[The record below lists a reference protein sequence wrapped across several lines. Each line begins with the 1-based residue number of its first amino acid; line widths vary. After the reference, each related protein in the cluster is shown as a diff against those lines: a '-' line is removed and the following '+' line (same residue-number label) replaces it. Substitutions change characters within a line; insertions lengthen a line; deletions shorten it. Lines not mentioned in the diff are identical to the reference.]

1 MLRLVNKL
9 IHDSDSTKLGYKG
22 FIDRFSVLKE
32 TYKIPP
38 RACRQNQE
46 LLSYVY
52 EINIFWQTST
62 IATNPLNNQIAK
74 PEALIQR
81 IFLTALA
88 LVLAVLLV
96 VFAVNLARA
105 SDPYIKTVLS
115 LDGDPVQG
123 HAIFQIN
130 CAGCHGLEANGS
142 VGPSLQGVSRRKS
155 RFGLIQQV
163 VSGETPPMP
172 KFQPNPQEMVDLL
185 SFLESL

>member
-1 MLRLVNKL
+1 M
-9 IHDSDSTKLGYKG
+9 
-22 FIDRFSVLKE
+22 
-32 TYKIPP
+32 
-38 RACRQNQE
+38 
-46 LLSYVY
+46 Y
-52 EINIFWQTST
+52 EINVFLQTST
-62 IATNPLNNQIAK
+62 IAANPLDNQIAK

-88 LVLAVLLV
+88 VVLVVMLV
-96 VFAVNLARA
+96 VFGVNVVRA

-155 RFGLIQQV
+155 RFGLIKQV
-163 VSGETPPMP
+163 VSGQTPPMP
-172 KFQPNPQEMVDLL
+172 KFQPNTEEMADLL